1 MRKIE
6 KQKDSVGK
14 IMGNILDAILPDDDT
29 VAYYRGQ
36 RGLDYLLVPKA
47 MRVYPDSNN
56 NPIPDYE
63 TSVTNDL
70 VVNYPEEFGEVSP
83 LIRLSRIEHRDLAS
97 RLVNISASV
106 LNSLFF
112 SCSAL
117 TEKDSDGGDP
127 YLFRFDFKSTG
138 NKMRRYDSDTGKL
151 LTAIPQLTTKQ
162 QSQLRYDAV
171 MDYACQIYSHY
182 IVFTGYIEEEND
194 LYSIYRVI
202 FRSIQTALAKC
213 LSEDALKNEIYR
225 KLRAMSVK
233 ESLIESLAESVS
245 LRRKNGYTSFE
256 VDGIEFDVCSC
267 EDYYGHV
274 YHVFYPDSST
284 INMRDML
291 NAFRCRQKIDSMLVN
306 PETGSYDS
314 GVMCELHWKVL
325 ADYPYFLELANPLS
339 LLNGIFIQPTMSS
352 ERMIVQQGAFMLYG
366 LSSFWN
372 VGRTID
378 YLLKRKYSWAEVLEI
393 LISEDTSFLCENPSV
408 SVHKPYYGKLDTKK
422 LKRFLEYVYDAS
434 IIKLD
439 VSADSLREALRKCGI
454 TKASAGRTP
463 EMSIATLNEKLG
475 INR

>member
-1 MRKIE
+1 M
-6 KQKDSVGK
+6 
-14 IMGNILDAILPDDDT
+14 
-29 VAYYRGQ
+29 
-36 RGLDYLLVPKA
+36 
-47 MRVYPDSNN
+47 
-56 NPIPDYE
+56 
-63 TSVTNDL
+63 
-70 VVNYPEEFGEVSP
+70 
-83 LIRLSRIEHRDLAS
+83 
-97 RLVNISASV
+97 NISASI

-112 SCSAL
+112 SCSVL
-117 TEKDSDGGDP
+117 TEKDTGSGDP
-127 YLFRFDFKSTG
+127 YVFRFDFKSFG

-182 IVFTGYIEEEND
+182 IIYKGNIEEGDN
-194 LYSIYRVI
+194 LYEALRVI
-202 FRSIQTALAKC
+202 FRSIQTAIVKC
-213 LSEDALKNEIYR
+213 FSEEKLQDEIYR
-225 KLRAMSVK
+225 KLRAMSVEK
-233 ESLIESLAESVS
+233 SHIERLAESVS
-245 LRRKNGYTSFE
+245 VRRKNGHISFE
-256 VDGIEFDVCSC
+256 VERIKFDVRPCV
-267 EDYYGHV
+267 DYYGNV
-274 YHVFYPDSST
+274 YHVFYPDPSMT
-284 INMRDML
+284 NMREVL
-291 NAFRCRQKIDSMLVN
+291 NAFRRRQKTDSMLVN

-372 VGRTID
+372 VGKTID
-378 YLLKRKYSWAEVLEI
+378 YLLERKYSWAEVLGI
-393 LISEDTSFLCENPSV
+393 LVSEDTSFLCKSPSV
-408 SVHKPYYGKLDTKK
+408 NVCKPYYEKLDTKK

-439 VSADSLREALRKCGI
+439 VSADSLRKALRKCGI

>member
-1 MRKIE
+1 MRKVE

-47 MRVYPDSNN
+47 MRIYLDGNA

-182 IVFTGYIEEEND
+182 IIYKGNIEEGDN
-194 LYSIYRVI
+194 LYEALRVI
-202 FRSIQTALAKC
+202 FRSIQTAIVKC
-213 LSEDALKNEIYR
+213 FSEEKLQDEIYR
-225 KLRAMSVK
+225 KLRAMSVE
-233 ESLIESLAESVS
+233 ESHIESLADSVS
-245 LRRKNGYTSFE
+245 LLRKNGHTSFE
-256 VDGIEFDVCSC
+256 VERIKFDVHPCI
-267 EDYYGHV
+267 DYYGHV
-274 YHVFYPDSST
+274 YHVFYPDSPT

-291 NAFRCRQKIDSMLVN
+291 NAFRCRQETNSMLIN

-378 YLLKRKYSWAEVLEI
+378 YLLKRKYSWAEVLGI
-393 LISEDTSFLCENPSV
+393 LVSEDTSFLCKSSSV
-408 SVHKPYYGKLDTKK
+408 NVCKPYYEKLDTEK

-439 VSADSLREALRKCGI
+439 VSADSLRKALRKCGI

-475 INR
+475 ITR